1 MLLCGL
7 PASDSFQS
15 YHCRSHHVLADEPM
29 ATRSSTTTSA
39 LRLQQRRHGLVCPNC
54 WTKHPSKQESLPF
67 IAAFCAWIASQDIDN
82 RSRGAAIDPESFRD
96 SAYAPR
102 HPIDLAQVIR
112 LIRQDKTRPRS
123 APCSVR
129 LLLTILGLPNGCR
142 KRTWECVMCLETF
155 SDPFPYIHPPLST
168 CGGAQRS
175 SRLLKLEATFCL
187 RFLQGGVETILTRK

>member
-7 PASDSFQS
+7 PASHSFQS

-102 HPIDLAQVIR
+102 HPLCH
-112 LIRQDKTRPRS
+112 KSSRS
-123 APCSVR
+123 AYYFHTGISSLWVLKFGFFDARRVP
-129 LLLTILGLPNGCR
+129 L
-142 KRTWECVMCLETF
+142 RTP
-155 SDPFPYIHPPLST
+155 DPPIPISL
-168 CGGAQRS
+168 
-175 SRLLKLEATFCL
+175 
-187 RFLQGGVETILTRK
+187 